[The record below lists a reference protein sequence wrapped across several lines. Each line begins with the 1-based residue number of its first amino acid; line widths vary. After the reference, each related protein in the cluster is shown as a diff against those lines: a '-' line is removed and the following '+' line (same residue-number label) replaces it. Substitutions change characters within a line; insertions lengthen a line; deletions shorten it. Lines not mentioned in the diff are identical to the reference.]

1 MQQHPNSQSLP
12 DQQPLSSSPNE
23 HPQQKQ
29 QEWRLF
35 IFIIVFLFPILTV
48 LLVSAMGFSIWFYQL
63 LAGPPGAG

>member
-1 MQQHPNSQSLP
+1 MQDNTAPSP
-12 DQQPLSSSPNE
+12 PIQQPLLAAE
-23 HPQQKQ
+23 QAQQKK

-63 LAGPPGAG
+63 IAGPPGAS